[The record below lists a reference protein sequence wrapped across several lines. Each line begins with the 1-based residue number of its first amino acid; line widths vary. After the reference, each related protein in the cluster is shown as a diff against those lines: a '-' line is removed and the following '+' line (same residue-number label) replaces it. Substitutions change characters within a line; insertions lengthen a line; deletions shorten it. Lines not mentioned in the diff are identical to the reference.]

1 MKLRNKLITL
11 ILIPILVVSCTSVP
25 PLDFIVAD
33 VGPIENRK
41 DASLLSVTAGYAP
54 QSKQRKM
61 ECNNYDVPRIFKE
74 GLQDAINRSLA
85 FKDDA
90 VKKVNLSVRILTCDM
105 PAFGAAMTTKFA
117 AIYEIVDRENGDLL
131 FSETVS
137 SEGVVPMDYAF
148 VGLVRAQES
157 VNRAARNNIADFINT
172 LNDADISNPIFKGN
186 N

>member
-1 MKLRNKLITL
+1 MNIKSNFLAFWI
-11 ILIPILVVSCTSVP
+11 IPIFAISCTSVP
-25 PLDFIVAD
+25 PLDFIVQD
-33 VGPIENRK
+33 VGVVDNRK
-41 DASLLSVTAGYAP
+41 DASLLSITAGYAP

-90 VKKVNLSVRILTCDM
+90 DQKVNLSVRIVTCDM
-105 PAFGAAMTTKFA
+105 PAFGASMTTKFG
-117 AIYEIVDRENGDLL
+117 AIYEIIDRENGDLL
-131 FSETVS
+131 FSETVM

-157 VNRAARNNIADFINT
+157 VNRSARNNIADFINL
-172 LNDADISNPIFKGN
+172 LNDADISNPIFRGN
-186 N
+186 D

>member
-1 MKLRNKLITL
+1 MNLKNKIITF
-11 ILIPILVVSCTSVP
+11 ILLPAFVVSCTTVP

-41 DASLLSVTAGYAP
+41 DASLLSVTTGYAP
-54 QSKQRKM
+54 QSKQKKM

-85 FKDDA
+85 FRDGA
-90 VKKVNLSVRILTCDM
+90 EKKVNLSVRIVTCDM

-131 FSETVS
+131 FSETIS
-137 SEGVVPMDYAF
+137 SDGVVPMDYAF
-148 VGLVRAQES
+148 VGVVRAQES
-157 VNRAARNNIADFINT
+157 VNRAARNNIADFINI
-172 LNDADISNPIFKGN
+172 LNDADISNPIFRGGN
-186 N
+186 

>member
-11 ILIPILVVSCTSVP
+11 ILIPILVGSCTSVP
-25 PLDFIVAD
+25 PLDCKVAD

-117 AIYEIVDRENGDLL
+117 AI
-131 FSETVS
+131 
-137 SEGVVPMDYAF
+137 
-148 VGLVRAQES
+148 
-157 VNRAARNNIADFINT
+157 
-172 LNDADISNPIFKGN
+172 
-186 N
+186 